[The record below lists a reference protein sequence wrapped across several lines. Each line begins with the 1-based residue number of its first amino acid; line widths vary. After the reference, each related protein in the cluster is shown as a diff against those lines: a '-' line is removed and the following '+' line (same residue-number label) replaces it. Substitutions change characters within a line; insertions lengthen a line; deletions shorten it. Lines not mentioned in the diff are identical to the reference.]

1 MKLKKEIKIALTI
14 AEESVLFTLRK
25 PTNEELNEFLGERY
39 EVEKKGKLK
48 DKSLTARVALFD
60 TLLTG
65 VENLTDENDNP
76 IGPDRKAEIPA
87 NWKGSVIFKA
97 FEDMEIDE
105 KN

>member
-14 AEESVLFTLRK
+14 GNESVLFTLRK

-60 TLLTG
+60 TLLVG
-65 VENLTDENDNP
+65 VDNLTDENDNP
-76 IGPDRKAEIPA
+76 IGPDRKDEIPA

>member
-1 MKLKKEIKIALTI
+1 MKLKKEIKMSLTT
-14 AEESVLFTLRK
+14 EDGSVTFTLRK
-25 PTNEELNEFLGERY
+25 PTNEELNEFLGDRY

-65 VENLTDENDNP
+65 VDDLVDDDENP
-76 IGPDRKAEIPA
+76 IGPDRKEEIPA
-87 NWKGSVIFKA
+87 NWKSAVVFKA
-97 FEDMEIDE
+97 FEDMEISE